1 MNQFTAVING
11 WESWGRLFQSILA
24 FEPLIQSIFAKEKL
38 AFSKIEHC
46 TPGTNAVFK
55 VGDYVIKIFAPVESG
70 IDSTTDFPT
79 ESFAMHR
86 AVRLGVSVP
95 KLVASGTVE
104 DKYHF
109 SYLIMDYIHGTE
121 LNKLHHSLTV
131 ADKLAIGQH
140 LRNITDVMNTPCVPF
155 NEVDVVHDRDRQ
167 KRWEKYP
174 ENFKKER
181 LDYIESYDFG
191 ENVFVHGD
199 LNGDNLLLADDHTIH
214 IIDFADAVRAP
225 LVYEQALVVCELF
238 QFDKTYMQGYFGHA
252 SIEEITEICFNG
264 LLIHDFGG
272 DVIEQNICPV
282 RELDSL
288 NTLRK
293 RLDRLIKN
301 TE

>member
-11 WESWGRLFQSILA
+11 WESWGRLFQSIPS

-38 AFSKIEHC
+38 VFSKIEHC

-70 IDSTTDFPT
+70 IDSTTDFTT

-86 AVRLGVSVP
+86 AARLGVSVP
-95 KLVASGTVE
+95 KLVASGAVE

-109 SYLIMDYIHGTE
+109 SYLIMEYIHGTE

-140 LRNITDVMNTPCVPF
+140 LRNITDAMNTPCVPF
-155 NEVDVVHDRDRQ
+155 NEVDVIHDRDRQ

-181 LDYIESYDFG
+181 LDYIEFHDFG

-199 LNGDNLLLADDHTIH
+199 LNRDNLLMADDHTIH

-225 LVYEQALVVCELF
+225 LAYEQALVVCELF
-238 QFDKTYMQGYFGHA
+238 QFDKAYIQGYFGHA
-252 SIEEITEICFNG
+252 SLEEIAEICFNG

-272 DVIEQNICPV
+272 DVIEQNICPI

-293 RLDRLIKN
+293 RLDWLIKN
-301 TE
+301 DC